1 MSRLT
6 GEPDEAVVTESK
18 SKEKLKPPPLYR
30 VLIHNDDFTTMD
42 FVVFV
47 LQTIFQRTESDAV
60 RVMLQV
66 HTQGIGVAGV
76 YTYEV
81 AEMKAAKATAL
92 AQAHEYPLL
101 FTLEEN

>member
-1 MSRLT
+1 MPRLT
-6 GEPDEAVVTESK
+6 GEPDEALVTESK
-18 SKEKLKPPPLYR
+18 SKKKLKPPPLYK

-47 LQTIFQRTESDAV
+47 LQSVFQRTEADAV

-66 HTQGIGVAGV
+66 HTQGMGVAGV
-76 YTYEV
+76 YTHEV

-92 AQAHEYPLL
+92 AQTHEYPLL
-101 FTLEEN
+101 FTTEEY

>member
-1 MSRLT
+1 MSRIT

-18 SKEKLKPPPLYR
+18 SKERLKPPSLYR

-47 LQTIFQRTESDAV
+47 LQTIFQRTESEAV

-66 HTQGIGVAGV
+66 HTEGVGVAGV
-76 YTYEV
+76 YPYEI
-81 AEMKAAKATAL
+81 AEMKASKATAL
-92 AQAHEYPLL
+92 AQVHEYPLL
-101 FTLEEN
+101 FTMEED

>member
-1 MSRLT
+1 MPRLT
-6 GEPDEAVVTESK
+6 EEPDEGIVTESR
-18 SKEKLKPPPLYR
+18 SKAKLKPPPLYR

-47 LQTIFQRTESDAV
+47 LQTVFQRTEADAV

-66 HTQGIGVAGV
+66 HTQGVGVAGT

-81 AEMKAAKATAL
+81 AEMKAAKAMAL

-101 FTLEEN
+101 FTTEEN

>member
-1 MSRLT
+1 MSRRDF
-6 GEPDEAVVTESK
+6 EPDEAVVTESK
-18 SKEKLKPPPLYR
+18 SKERLKPPPLYK

-47 LQTIFQRTESDAV
+47 LQTVFQRSEAEAV

-101 FTLEEN
+101 FTTEEN

>member
-47 LQTIFQRTESDAV
+47 LQTIFQRTEADAV

-66 HTQGIGVAGV
+66 HMQGIGVAGI
-76 YTYEV
+76 YPYEI
-81 AEMKAAKATAL
+81 AEMKASKATAL

-101 FTLEEN
+101 FTMEEN